1 MKKVLF
7 VSKDI
12 GGANIAAPLAE
23 EFVRGG
29 HSTTI
34 ISEGLASAIFE
45 KRGFNLYFKG
55 TINFLEEPF
64 TLDAVAVIKKI
75 NPDIV
80 VCTDGSPIHLE
91 EEFGLVANQL
101 SVPLVFLEGFWGSF
115 IRNKAR
121 PDAML
126 VLDMYSKELALKAY
140 PEAKVTVVGNP
151 GVVKK
156 NELSSLDN
164 HLLDYLKKDSA
175 KVFLYT
181 GGDPVATVEQLDLL
195 VKCLKKT
202 SGKWWL
208 ILRFHPKWV
217 KVTERKSKRTFGEIW
232 NEILSPV
239 VGRIIGHESLSMME
253 VVVNS
258 DLLLSDYST
267 FLTTAVIAGKTAI
280 TLFTPSV
287 KKSLQGESVVDQVPL
302 VTLGYAYEVKKSCD
316 LSMFQPSG
324 KSLDGLRPYDSNVAY
339 TAIMN
344 FF

>member
-29 HSTTI
+29 HSAAI

-45 KRGFNLYFKG
+45 KRGLNLYFKG
-55 TINFLEEPF
+55 TVNFLEESF
-64 TLDAVAVIKKI
+64 TLNATSVIKKI
-75 NPDIV
+75 NPDVV

-91 EEFGLVANQL
+91 EQFGLASNQL
-101 SVPLVFLEGFWGSF
+101 KVPLVFLEGFWGSF
-115 IRNKAR
+115 IRSKAR

-126 VLDMYSKELALKAY
+126 VLDQYSKELALKAY
-140 PEAKVTVVGNP
+140 PKAKVTAVGNP

-156 NELSSLDN
+156 DELSSTDS

-195 VKCLKKT
+195 VKCLEKT

-208 ILRFHPKWV
+208 IARFHPKWV
-217 KVTERKSKRTFGEIW
+217 KVTEAKTKRTFGEIW
-232 NEILSPV
+232 NKILSPV
-239 VGRIIGHESLSMME
+239 SERIVACDNLSMME
-253 VVVNS
+253 VVVNC

-267 FLTTAVIAGKTAI
+267 FLTTAVIAGKPAI

-287 KKSLQGESVVDQVPL
+287 KSSLQGESIVVQVPL
-302 VTLGYAYEVKKSCD
+302 VTMGYAYEVKEPCD
-316 LSMFQPSG
+316 LSNF
-324 KSLDGLRPYDSNVAY
+324 KSSKRSLEELKPYDPIKAY
-339 TAIMN
+339 NSIIS